1 VSTRRGVAP
10 WPSAA
15 TSVVGVIG
23 SPVGHSL
30 SPAVHNAAFA
40 TLDLDWAFL
49 AFEVPSGGA
58 REAIAGA
65 RALGVRGLAVTMPH
79 KAAAADAA
87 DVLDPLV
94 RRLGAANTLV
104 LDGGRMRATSTDG
117 AGFLA
122 GLRETRVDVAGA
134 RCAVVGAGGAAR
146 AVVVA
151 LVEAGAG
158 RVDVWARRPA
168 PAEEAVSLAGVP
180 AAMAGGPEVAADAR
194 IVVNATPL
202 GMAGA
207 GEGELPFDPGL
218 VGPGQ
223 LVVDLVYRPAE
234 TALLAAARSRGA
246 EVLNGLPMLVHQA
259 ALQFEL
265 WTGRPAPIAA
275 MREAAGAAGDQELA
289 AGRGR

>member
-1 VSTRRGVAP
+1 MSTSRGAAP

-23 SPVGHSL
+23 SPVRHSL
-30 SPAVHNAAFA
+30 SPAIHNAAFA

-49 AFEVPSGGA
+49 AFEVPAGSA

-104 LDGGRMRATSTDG
+104 LDGETMRATSTDG

-122 GLRETRVDVAGA
+122 GLRETGVEVAGA

-151 LVEAGAG
+151 LVEAGAA

-168 PAEEAVSLAGVP
+168 QAEEAVSLAGMP
-180 AAMAGGPEVAADAR
+180 ASVAVGPEVAGEAR

-207 GEGELPFDPGL
+207 GAGELPFDPGL

-275 MREAAGAAGDQELA
+275 MREAAGADGDQELT
-289 AGRGR
+289 AGGGR